1 MALNVI
7 GVWVGK
13 GFIKDQN
20 NAKLIELVLEDAD
33 VWGDSSFKNTL
44 SLNLEAVKEE
54 VSTEEAL
61 EMKVIDD
68 IVTNEKG
75 EACICGTIESV
86 DYSYTWCY
94 MACIR
99 CTRKVVKL
107 NNKFFCGTCNKY
119 DGKANQRLS
128 YIVPIKY
135 C

>member
-1 MALNVI
+1 MFPKNVI

-68 IVTNEKG
+68 IVTNEVY
-75 EACICGTIESV
+75 A
-86 DYSYTWCY
+86 DLD
-94 MACIR
+94 CIR
-99 CTRKVVKL
+99 LYKQCIIL
-107 NNKFFCGTCNKY
+107 GL
-119 DGKANQRLS
+119 G
-128 YIVPIKY
+128 
-135 C
+135 